1 MLLVSHARIALAAGL
16 LLASSAASAATW
28 QDVPEHLQLD
38 PIGDSLRLNG
48 TPMQIRNFHSAVPM
62 EALLHDV
69 QENWQR
75 TSHNS
80 VSKTAI
86 PGWTVL
92 NQQVGDEHRSFQV
105 RPAGPAQVEGFVALT
120 SPKKKVEPQMALR
133 LPSDMTAVTV
143 IDSVDAG
150 KSTQQVIAVSR
161 RSIDAS
167 ASALS
172 AQLRAGGWERHVMKR
187 NGQTMMLSANK
198 GAQTFDAS
206 LKAEKAGSLIMFNI
220 SKN

>member
-1 MLLVSHARIALAAGL
+1 MLLVSRTGLALALGL
-16 LLASSAASAATW
+16 LLASAASSAASW

-38 PIGDSLRLNG
+38 QIGDSLRLNG
-48 TPMQIRNFHSAVPM
+48 TPMQIRNFQSAVPM
-62 EALLHDV
+62 ETLLHDV
-69 QENWQR
+69 QQNWQR
-75 TSHNS
+75 TNRNS

-105 RPAGPAQVEGFVALT
+105 RAAGPARVEGFVALT
-120 SPKKKVEPQMALR
+120 SPKKSVEPKMALR

-143 IDSVDAG
+143 IDSVDSG

-167 ASALS
+167 ASALE
-172 AQLRAGGWERHVMKR
+172 AQLRAGGWERHALKR
-187 NGQTMMLSANK
+187 NGPTMMLSANK
-198 GAQTFDAS
+198 GALTFDAS

-220 SKN
+220 STN